1 MNWKNL
7 MFHGGL
13 SSLLSSLACIIY
25 HTIYQQAFYIDFS
38 SVLGIPNMIA
48 ASTLACFL
56 MSFVYQYAMRWN
68 KPKIELGINMVFGV
82 LSFAS
87 IAGVLGINLPL
98 EIESPEM
105 FPGLAIPMHF
115 FPVLSVIS
123 TLPIFKN

>member
-7 MFHGGL
+7 IFHGSL
-13 SSLLSSLACIIY
+13 SSLLSSVSCIIY
-25 HTIYQQAFYIDFS
+25 NTIYKQAFYIDFS
-38 SVLGIPNMIA
+38 SVFGIPNMIA

-56 MSFVYQYAMRWN
+56 MAFVYQFAMKWN
-68 KPKIELGINMVFGV
+68 NAKFELGLNLVFAV

-87 IAGVLGINLPL
+87 IVGVFGFNLPL
-98 EIESPEM
+98 ELESPEM

-115 FPVLSVIS
+115 FPIISVIS